1 MELLEKSFRADRC
14 VLDLEASGLDDAL
27 AKIADEL
34 TRRGILTPD
43 QRDPLVSQLL
53 QRERSAATAI
63 GQAVAVPHAY
73 SEVLTEPLVAF
84 ARLSHPIN
92 AGALDGVGVSYVFM
106 LVGPEKAARQHI
118 DTLAAIARLMSDSE
132 ARYELR
138 HAKDATDLAEAF
150 LHFKARVAPSEEPR
164 ETDFHKDEMHWTGRF
179 AGGLR
184 DDLRRRLPSYVSD
197 FRDGLHAKSIASIMF
212 LFFACLAPTVTFGGI
227 IGVATH
233 GQIGAVE
240 TILATAIGGIL
251 YALFS
256 GQPLNIIGT
265 TGPLLVFITT
275 LYGLCVQL
283 QLPFLPTYACVSLW
297 AGGLTLLFAVTDASV
312 LMRFFTRFTD
322 EIFAALISLI
332 YIYEAIASLARES
345 QDINDV
351 ANPSHALLTL
361 LLALGT
367 LYLAMNLQA
376 FRRSRF
382 LFPWMRELLGDFG
395 PTIAL
400 VAMSAVAIWLNN
412 VQLAKLDIPSQF
424 APSLHE
430 GRDWFVNPMDA
441 PVWVWFASAI
451 PGLLGAVLIYLDQN
465 ITARLVNSP
474 DHRLQKGP
482 AYHWDLG
489 VIGILT
495 AVFSLFGLPWL
506 VAATVRSLNHV
517 RSLADVEE
525 VVTRSGDRRDR
536 VIHVRETRLTGLA
549 IHMGIGG
556 SLIALSLLKMVPMAV
571 LYGVFLFMGL
581 VSMKGNQ
588 FLERLALF
596 PMESSLY
603 PQTHYMRRVPQRTVH
618 LYTTLQIT
626 CLAVLWIIKSSA
638 IAILFPLFIT
648 LLVPIRIVAGR
659 FFKPEHLAALDAAE
673 TPNESSSSLPG

>member
-1 MELLEKSFRADRC
+1 MELLEKSFSEDRC
-14 VLDLEASGLDDAL
+14 ILDLEASSLDDAL
-27 AKIADEL
+27 GKITHEL
-34 TRRGILTPD
+34 TRRGTITPE
-43 QRDPLVSQLL
+43 QRDPILSLLL
-53 QRERSAATAI
+53 QREHSAATAI

-73 SEVLTEPLVAF
+73 SEILTEPLVVF
-84 ARLSHPIN
+84 ARLRHPIN
-92 AGALDGVGVSYVFM
+92 AGALDGVGVSYIFM
-106 LVGPEKAARQHI
+106 LVGPEKAARRHI
-118 DTLAAIARLMSDSE
+118 DTLAAIARFMSDSE

-138 HAKDATDLAEAF
+138 HAKNAVGLTEAF
-150 LHFKARVAPSEEPR
+150 QHFQTRIAPTAPVP
-164 ETDFHKDEMHWTGRF
+164 ETDVHKGLRWTGRF
-179 AGGLR
+179 AGGLIG
-184 DDLRRRLPSYVSD
+184 DFRRRLPYYFSD
-197 FRDGLHAKSIASIMF
+197 FRDGVHGKSIASIMF

-227 IGVATH
+227 MGVATG

-240 TILATAIGGIL
+240 TILATAIGGAL

-275 LYGLCVQL
+275 LYTLCVQL
-283 QLPFLPTYACVSLW
+283 EIPFLPTYACVSLW
-297 AGGLTLLFAVTDASV
+297 AGGLTILLAVTDASA
-312 LMRFFTRFTD
+312 LMRYFTRFTD
-322 EIFAALISLI
+322 EIFAALISVI
-332 YIYEAIASLARES
+332 YIYEAISSLARES

-382 LFPWMRELLGDFG
+382 LLPWMRELLGDFG

-400 VAMSAVAIWLNN
+400 VAMSAVGIWLSN
-412 VQLAKLDIPSQF
+412 VELAKLDIPNEF
-424 APSLHE
+424 APSLHG
-430 GRDWFVNPMDA
+430 GRSWFVNPMDA
-441 PVWVWFASAI
+441 PKWVWFASAI
-451 PGLLGAVLIYLDQN
+451 PGVLGAVLIFLDQN
-465 ITARLVNSP
+465 ITARLVNSA
-474 DHRLQKGP
+474 DHRLKKGT

-489 VIGILT
+489 VIGVLT
-495 AVFSLFGLPWL
+495 GVFSLFGLPWL

-525 VVTRSGDRRDR
+525 VVTRSGERRDR

-549 IHMGIGG
+549 IHLGIGG
-556 SLIALSLLKMVPMAV
+556 SLIALALLKMVPMAV

-588 FLERLALF
+588 FLERLTLL

-603 PQTHYMRRVPQRTVH
+603 PQTHYMRRVPKRVVH
-618 LYTTLQIT
+618 LYTILQLV
-626 CLAVLWIIKSSA
+626 CLAVLWVIKSSA
-638 IAILFPLFIT
+638 IAIVFPLFIT
-648 LLVPIRIVAGR
+648 LLVPIRILANR
-659 FFKPEHLAALDAAE
+659 FFKKEHLAALDAAE

>member
-1 MELLEKSFRADRC
+1 MELLEKSFSEGRC
-14 VLDLEASGLDDAL
+14 ILDLEASSLDDAL
-27 AKIADEL
+27 GKIAHEL
-34 TRRGILTPD
+34 TRRGTITPE
-43 QRDPLVSQLL
+43 QRDPILSLLL
-53 QRERSAATAI
+53 QREHSAATAI

-73 SEVLTEPLVAF
+73 SEILTEPLVVF
-84 ARLSHPIN
+84 ARLRHPIN
-92 AGALDGVGVSYVFM
+92 AGALDGVGVSYIFM
-106 LVGPEKAARQHI
+106 LVGPEKAARRHI
-118 DTLAAIARLMSDSE
+118 DTLAAIARFMSDSE

-138 HAKDATDLAEAF
+138 HAKNAVGLTEAF
-150 LHFKARVAPSEEPR
+150 QHFQTRIAPTAPVP
-164 ETDFHKDEMHWTGRF
+164 ETDVHKGLRWTGRF
-179 AGGLR
+179 AGGLI
-184 DDLRRRLPSYVSD
+184 DDLRHRLPYYFSD
-197 FRDGLHAKSIASIMF
+197 FRDGVHGKSVASIMF

-227 IGVATH
+227 MGVATG

-240 TILATAIGGIL
+240 TILATAIGGAL

-275 LYGLCVQL
+275 LYSLCIQL
-283 QLPFLPTYACVSLW
+283 EIPFLPTYACVSLW
-297 AGGLTLLFAVTDASV
+297 AGGLTILLAVTDASA
-312 LMRFFTRFTD
+312 LMRYFTRFTD
-322 EIFAALISLI
+322 EIFAALISVI
-332 YIYEAIASLARES
+332 YIYEAISSLARES

-382 LFPWMRELLGDFG
+382 LLPWMRELLGDFG

-400 VAMSAVAIWLNN
+400 VAMSAVGIWLSN
-412 VQLAKLDIPSQF
+412 VELAKLDIPNEF
-424 APSLHE
+424 APSLHG
-430 GRDWFVNPMDA
+430 GRSWFVNPMDA
-441 PVWVWFASAI
+441 PKWVWFASAI
-451 PGLLGAVLIYLDQN
+451 PGVLGAVLIFLDQN

-474 DHRLQKGP
+474 DHRLQKGT

-489 VIGILT
+489 VIGVLT
-495 AVFSLFGLPWL
+495 GVFSLFGLPWL

-525 VVTRSGDRRDR
+525 VVTRSGERRSR

-549 IHMGIGG
+549 IHLGIGG
-556 SLIALSLLKMVPMAV
+556 SLIALALLKMVPMAV

-588 FLERLALF
+588 FLERLTLL

-603 PQTHYMRRVPQRTVH
+603 PQMHYMRRVPKRVVH
-618 LYTTLQIT
+618 LYTTLQLV
-626 CLAVLWIIKSSA
+626 CLAVLWVIKSSA
-638 IAILFPLFIT
+638 IAIVFPLFIT
-648 LLVPIRIVAGR
+648 LLVPVRILANR
-659 FFKPEHLAALDAAE
+659 FFKNEHLAALDAAE